1 MIKLVSRTKTACKW
15 RFVKWEAPMENYI
28 VRIYRRDEKDPQKIV
43 GVMEEVGVKGKK
55 PFKSFDELSSM
66 LVFPARE
73 RTDEDTGVQGE
84 HPDSPT
90 ERISLPP
97 DRDP

>member
-1 MIKLVSRTKTACKW
+1 
-15 RFVKWEAPMENYI
+15 MENYI

-66 LVFPARE
+66 LVFTAKAKK
-73 RTDEDTGVQGE
+73 DEDTGVQE
-84 HPDSPT
+84 KHPDSPLGRT
-90 ERISLPP
+90 SPP
-97 DRDP
+97 TDQDQ